1 MFSHMSVCLLTGLLT
16 NFRSNLNEDVYS
28 SHRQKTHKNTIQKI
42 DYNMTRQYNTI
53 LMKRYGMVRHN
64 RATNRLDFE

>member
-1 MFSHMSVCLLTGLLT
+1 M
-16 NFRSNLNEDVYS
+16 
-28 SHRQKTHKNTIQKI
+28 KTFIRHIGRKHTKIQYKKI